1 MTPFGEFLEQLRRS
15 RHLQQKQMADLM
27 GINPC
32 YVSTMEKGRKGPP
45 SKHVLEQ
52 LVKKL
57 QMTPDEQAQL
67 WRSVELSELTYKL
80 PVNMSKE
87 EFELMYEI
95 RARLG
100 ALSRA
105 QITIIQNTLML
116 GSSPNNRLG
125 GETKM

>member
-15 RHLQQKQMADLM
+15 RHLQQKQMADVM

-57 QMTPDEQAQL
+57 KLSEDEQSQL
-67 WRSVELSELTYKL
+67 WRSVELSELTYRL

-95 RARLG
+95 RSRLG

-105 QITIIQNTLML
+105 QITIIQNTLTL
-116 GSSPNNRLG
+116 GSSPSARID
-125 GETKM
+125 